1 MKKKQIKKR
10 QIIENGNTRTQIKT
24 TSDLKGLKRLRIF
37 LAIII
42 GVFAFILYAQS
53 IKHGYTLDDHK
64 VIDQNNITTRG
75 IAGIPTILKTDYW
88 YGSGNDELR
97 GPVYRPTS
105 LIIYALVWEFSPDSP
120 QSYHFINVLLYAIT
134 CVILFLLL
142 CKIFNKQNLIL
153 PFVCSLLYAA
163 HPIHTEVV
171 NNIKSLDEI
180 LCFLFAIIS
189 IWLFMKYISTMSK
202 WSFILGGVSFF
213 LSLVSKETGISFLL
227 IIPLAIFFFAD
238 YSKKSI
244 TQILILLVATTA
256 LWLIFRTIIFKDLHQ
271 NITTA
276 TSALNNTLYAAPDFA
291 SKYAT
296 AFYILLRY
304 IGLLIFPHPLTSDY
318 NYAQIKIQTFSD
330 PVSLLGILFYAAI
343 GAYLIFNFRKKSII
357 VFGILFYL
365 LSLAPVSNIFFLGG
379 SSMAERFMY
388 IPSFG
393 FCLVI
398 TYLLIQFTKTENVK
412 PSYPPLT
419 KFFSSGKT
427 LFLFAVAIAI
437 LYSIKTFSRNKDW
450 KDTLTIYSRDIQVS
464 KNSATANQ
472 LLGNS
477 LILQVATSPIQ
488 KDQQDTFALAKTY
501 LKRALE
507 IAPAFFYAS
516 SNLGYI
522 YLIENKID
530 SAYLYLKE
538 GLKNGPNDVQL
549 NYYFGSTLLRLGKFD
564 EAINVL
570 RHAIS
575 LNPNNKDAYFTLASS
590 YLGKGDADNG
600 LLCYS
605 KIIEMDPNNSAAYYY
620 SGLIFRSRGD
630 LAKANEFTNKALSLG
645 YKPN

>member
-10 QIIENGNTRTQIKT
+10 QVRETENKRTQTKI
-24 TSDLKGLKRLRIF
+24 TSNLKDLKKLKTF
-37 LAIII
+37 LAVII

-64 VIDQNNITTRG
+64 VIDQNNITTKG
-75 IAGIPTILKTDYW
+75 LAGISTILKTDYW
-88 YGSGNDELR
+88 YGSGNNELR

-105 LIIYALVWEFSPDSP
+105 LIIYALVWEFSPNSP
-120 QSYHFINVLLYAIT
+120 GAYHFINVLLYAIT
-134 CVILFLLL
+134 CLFLFLLL
-142 CKIFNKQNLIL
+142 CRIFNKQNPVL
-153 PFVCSLLYAA
+153 PFVCALLYAA

-189 IWLFMKYISTMSK
+189 IWFLLKYTSTGANR
-202 WSFILGGVSFF
+202 SFILGGVSFF

-227 IIPLAIFFFAD
+227 IIPLAIFFFTD
-238 YSKKSI
+238 YSKKSLTKI
-244 TQILILLVATTA
+244 SILLASTTV
-256 LWLIFRTIIFKDLHQ
+256 LWLIFRAVIFNDLNQ

-304 IGLLIFPHPLTSDY
+304 VGLLVFPHPLTSDY

-330 PVSLLGILFYAAI
+330 PASLLGILVYAAMAVYSI
-343 GAYLIFNFRKKSII
+343 VNFRKKSII

-393 FCLVI
+393 FCLVVA
-398 TYLLIQFTKTENVK
+398 YLLIQFTKTQSVTPIY
-412 PSYPPLT
+412 PSLV
-419 KFFSSGKT
+419 KFFSFGKT
-427 LFLFAVAIAI
+427 LFLFAFLIATF
-437 LYSIKTFSRNKDW
+437 YSIKTFSRNKDW

-464 KNSATANQ
+464 ENSATANQ

-477 LILQVATSPIQ
+477 LILQVASSPIK
-488 KDQQDTFALAKTY
+488 KDQLDTFALAKTY

-522 YLIENKID
+522 YLIENKMD
-530 SAYLYLKE
+530 SAYLFLKE
-538 GLKNGPNDVQL
+538 GVKHGPDDVQL
-549 NYYFGSTLLRLGKFD
+549 NYYLGSALLGMQKFD

-570 RHAIS
+570 RHAVS
-575 LNPNNKDAYFTLASS
+575 LNPTNKEAYFTLASS
-590 YLGKGDADNG
+590 YLGKSDANNG

-605 KIIEMDPNNSAAYYY
+605 KIIELDPNNGPAYYY
-620 SGLIFRSRGD
+620 SGLIFRSKGD
-630 LAKANEFTNKALSLG
+630 LTKANEFINKASSLG

>member
-1 MKKKQIKKR
+1 MKKKQIKNR
-10 QIIENGNTRTQIKT
+10 QILPKT
-24 TSDLKGLKRLRIF
+24 TVDPKVSNKLKVF
-37 LAIII
+37 LVIII
-42 GVFAFILYAQS
+42 AVFTFILYAQS
-53 IKHGYTLDDHK
+53 INHNYTLDDHP
-64 VIDQNNITTRG
+64 VIDENSITTMG
-75 IAGIPTILKTDYW
+75 LSGIPILLKTDYW
-88 YGSGNDELR
+88 YGSGHDESR

-105 LIIYALVWEFSPDSP
+105 LIIFATVWEFSPNDP
-120 QSYHFINVLLYAIT
+120 HVYHFINVLLYSFT
-134 CVILFLLL
+134 CLFLFLVLCELFRKQNILF
-142 CKIFNKQNLIL
+142 
-153 PFVCSLLYAA
+153 PFICALLYAA

-330 PVSLLGILFYAAI
+330 PVSLLGILIYAAI

-388 IPSFG
+388 IPSF
-393 FCLVI
+393 
-398 TYLLIQFTKTENVK
+398 
-412 PSYPPLT
+412 
-419 KFFSSGKT
+419 
-427 LFLFAVAIAI
+427 
-437 LYSIKTFSRNKDW
+437 
-450 KDTLTIYSRDIQVS
+450 
-464 KNSATANQ
+464 
-472 LLGNS
+472 
-477 LILQVATSPIQ
+477 
-488 KDQQDTFALAKTY
+488 
-501 LKRALE
+501 
-507 IAPAFFYAS
+507 
-516 SNLGYI
+516 
-522 YLIENKID
+522 
-530 SAYLYLKE
+530 
-538 GLKNGPNDVQL
+538 
-549 NYYFGSTLLRLGKFD
+549 
-564 EAINVL
+564 
-570 RHAIS
+570 
-575 LNPNNKDAYFTLASS
+575 
-590 YLGKGDADNG
+590 
-600 LLCYS
+600 
-605 KIIEMDPNNSAAYYY
+605 
-620 SGLIFRSRGD
+620 
-630 LAKANEFTNKALSLG
+630 
-645 YKPN
+645 